1 MLVVLFCRLT
11 PYIRPDLACLH
22 LSYKLD
28 YILETEVGRH
38 LILDH
43 PLSVDSDVS
52 DRGQIVSID
61 RQEAEYAANECGV
74 FLGWIEEEY
83 SRLVG

>member
-28 YILETEVGRH
+28 DIVETEVGRH

-52 DRGQIVSID
+52 DGGQVVSID
-61 RQEAEYAANECGV
+61 RQETEYAANECGV
-74 FLGWIEEEY
+74 LRSWIEQEY